1 MITRRSLEREHCLG
15 EKSGSTKE
23 SYSSSKTV
31 YVIPEQAERKPDVS
45 FMRRYGPQALKNR

>member
-1 MITRRSLEREHCLG
+1 MITRRSMEREHCLG

-23 SYSSSKTV
+23 SYSSNKTG